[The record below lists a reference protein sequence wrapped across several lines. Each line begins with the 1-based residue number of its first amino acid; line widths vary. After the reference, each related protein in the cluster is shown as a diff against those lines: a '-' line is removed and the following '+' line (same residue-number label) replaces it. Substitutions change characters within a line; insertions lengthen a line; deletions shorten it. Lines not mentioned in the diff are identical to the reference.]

1 MTTAV
6 LLAFSDGRKEFIDEA
21 HVHGFR
27 DGQLLIAT
35 GAPGAGL
42 DAEVVRTVPVA
53 ELALAETCEKDDA
66 AEDDTSD
73 GSGWSMT
80 WPGA

>member
-35 GAPGAGL
+35 GDAGTGL
-42 DAEVVRTVPVA
+42 DAEVVKTVPVV
-53 ELALAETCEKDDA
+53 ELAFAETCAKDDPA
-66 AEDDTSD
+66 QDDTGD

-80 WPGA
+80 WADA

>member
-1 MTTAV
+1 
-6 LLAFSDGRKEFIDEA
+6 LAFSDGRKELIDGA
-21 HVHGFR
+21 HVHGLR
-27 DGQLLIAT
+27 DEQLLIAT

-53 ELALAETCEKDDA
+53 DLAFAETCED
-66 AEDDTSD
+66 DDTADDHDVSD

-80 WPGA
+80 WPDA